1 MSENCTDWL
10 EELRTPL
17 QIVLEEDLASLSRMN
32 DRRLIQK
39 YNEIKENEEEFQ
51 WEFRQECPDTL
62 RDDEPEI
69 LRSRFRLARLLIVA
83 SFAQDG
89 AEVDH
94 DQIPDGLDDE
104 FAPQAI
110 KAVVD
115 FEQYKQF
122 DNLTEEQINT
132 RIRRMDGEVYELVK
146 NYTNTQLANLDDLL
160 DVPNVQGDV
169 MDQLSNRYDDRLEK
183 IRQGFYTYV
192 EHHGMDHMVSEIEGA
207 IKATAKA
214 RSTEAQVQQKLTEQ
228 IESLEA
234 TVKSGFQ
241 QQKRHRHQQLRE
253 IETEL
258 AASDPDIE
266 ELKREIR
273 SVETGPT
280 EAQQDALK
288 ELRSTI
294 DETESLK
301 SDLENEIQSL
311 REAKQEATTADT
323 EALSSEVASIVDGQ
337 LGTLEEQRSAV
348 TAEIEQLRQ
357 ERQRLEASSEDL
369 KSRQTEL
376 AERVEEIESSVETD
390 TGGLDGESV
399 VTSTIARLLEM
410 DYLGRFEA
418 SVHSVPSVRLAE
430 ETRSIPDGY
439 WDGRSERRSERPRLQ
454 QFLDDDEHAEQ
465 YPVNTS
471 ARFTI
476 DSSGFMG
483 VGRSPEMIIEAA
495 VCSDLEAH
503 ATNGFDASPATL
515 DTLLEYVNRSVYEA
529 EQTDVEVLLGIAS
542 PTGWSESVRRQ
553 ISQNDIS
560 RTKYSRRLSI
570 VLIDLQ
576 TGELTYDSSD
586 PVASE
591 NARLFELPIDQEQQS
606 ECEDEILSRF
616 NRTEFGSEGVLLET
630 LVDEAGFTPHIV
642 KRTFNTLA
650 NREAYEQKY
659 LDGKLV
665 LFES

>member
-1 MSENCTDWL
+1 MSKNCTDWL
-10 EELRTPL
+10 EELRAPL

-39 YNEIKENEEEFQ
+39 YNEIKKNEEEFQ

-89 AEVDH
+89 AEVDTE
-94 DQIPDGLDDE
+94 QIPEGLREE
-104 FAPQAI
+104 FDNKAI
-110 KAVVD
+110 EAVVD

-160 DVPNVQGDV
+160 EVPNVQGDV
-169 MDQLSNRYDDRLEK
+169 MDQLSNRYDNRLEK

-192 EHHGMDHMVSEIEGA
+192 EHHGMDHMVSEVEDAVRAVADARETEIE
-207 IKATAKA
+207 IQ
-214 RSTEAQVQQKLTEQ
+214 ENVTEQ
-228 IESLEA
+228 IQSLEDA
-234 TVKSGFQ
+234 VQSGFQ
-241 QQKRHRHQQLRE
+241 RQARQRRQQLHE

-258 AASDPDIE
+258 ASSNPDITT
-266 ELKREIR
+266 LKREIQ
-273 SVETGPT
+273 SINTGPS
-280 EAQQDALK
+280 EAQQDAIE
-288 ELRSTI
+288 ELQSTI
-294 DETESLK
+294 DETETLRSK
-301 SDLENEIQSL
+301 LEEEIQSL
-311 REAKQEATTADT
+311 RDAKQETTTADT
-323 EALSSEVASIVDGQ
+323 EELTSEVASIVDGQ
-337 LGTLEEQRSAV
+337 LSTLEDQQSAV
-348 TAEIEQLRQ
+348 TTEIEQLRQ

-369 KSRQTEL
+369 ESRQTEL
-376 AERVEEIESSVETD
+376 AQRVEEIESSVGTES
-390 TGGLDGESV
+390 GGIDAESV

-418 SVHSVPSVRLAE
+418 SVHSTPSIRLSD

-439 WDGRSERRSERPRLQ
+439 WDGRSERRNELPRLQ
-454 QFLDDDEHAEQ
+454 QFLDEDQRAEQ
-465 YPVNTS
+465 FPVNTS

-476 DSSGFMG
+476 ESPGFLG
-483 VGRSPEMIIEAA
+483 VGESPEMIIEAA

-503 ATNGFDASPATL
+503 VTNGFDASPATL
-515 DTLLEYVNRSVYEA
+515 DTLLEYVNHSVYEA

-542 PTGWSESVRRQ
+542 PTGWSDSVRQQ
-553 ISQNDIS
+553 ISQDGIS

-576 TGELTYDSSD
+576 TGELVYDSSD

-606 ECEDEILSRF
+606 KCEAAIMDRF
-616 NRTEFGSEGVLLET
+616 GRTEFGSEGVLLET
-630 LVDEAGFTPHIV
+630 LVSEGEFAPHVV

-650 NREAYEQKY
+650 NQKGYKQKY
-659 LDGKLV
+659 VDDELV
-665 LFES
+665 LFKD